1 MEKRKKIL
9 YLGNQLSQHGKNE
22 TGVEFLGRKLKAWG
36 YAVTQVSSYQN
47 IVLRMLHMLWSV
59 LRFPASNSVI
69 LIDTYSTRNF
79 WYAYV
84 SALLA
89 RLKGIPYI
97 CILHGGNL
105 PERLKKSPK
114 VSTSFFNHAQSNI
127 APSAYLVNQFKLQNY
142 TNVQFIPNG
151 FDIADYDFKE
161 RKQIAPKILWVRSF
175 AAIYNPLLA
184 VQVVEQLMTT
194 YPNAKLCMIGPQDSE
209 IFDTC
214 KAYVENH
221 QLPVEFTGKISKEE
235 WRSRSTE
242 FDIFLNTTNFD
253 NTPMSLMEAA
263 ALGLPIVS
271 TNVGGIPYLLKH
283 NEQAVLV
290 EPNELKYMTEAI
302 EKTLKNSTE
311 TYKRSL
317 AARKLVENFDWKIIK
332 EQWIK
337 VLSS

>member
-36 YAVTQVSSYQN
+36 YSVKQVSSYQN
-47 IVLRMLHMLWSV
+47 ILIRFLHMLWSV
-59 LRFPASNSVI
+59 LQVTSSNSVI

-89 RLKGIPYI
+89 RLRGIPYI
-97 CILHGGNL
+97 CILRGGNL
-105 PERLKKSPK
+105 QSRLNENPKSSK
-114 VSTSFFNHAQSNI
+114 TLFSKAEHLISLSD
-127 APSAYLVNQFKLQNY
+127 YLKEVFLQENY
-142 TNVQFIPNG
+142 KTELIPNG
-151 FDIADYDFKE
+151 FDITDYDFKE
-161 RKQIAPKILWVRSF
+161 RKQVAPKILWVRSF
-175 AAIYNPLLA
+175 AEIYHPLLA
-184 VQVVEQLMTT
+184 IKVLEQLLKT
-194 YPNAKLCMIGPQDSE
+194 YPKAELCMIGPQDAAA
-209 IFDTC
+209 FNAC
-214 KAYVENH
+214 KTYAEKH
-221 QLPVEFTGKISKEE
+221 QLPVEFTGKLSKEE
-235 WRSRSTE
+235 WRNRSKE

-283 NEQAVLV
+283 NIHALLV
-290 EPNELKYMTEAI
+290 EPNQVKFMLEAI
-302 EKTLKNSTE
+302 KEAVENPTE

-332 EQWIK
+332 EQWIR